1 MWLPRRTSP
10 VPGVKAVS
18 WNSVSCP
25 YNPEVSLLYESRTEN
40 DMKRNRAPLRLNVEE
55 SALLFIT
62 MIWGATFLII
72 RCALEETGPL
82 FFVGIRFASAA
93 FVVLALSL
101 PVLRGF
107 TRRELLAG
115 AGIGVSIFA
124 GYALQTCGLQTITA
138 SKSAFITAFYVPL
151 VPLLQWIVMRQAPG
165 RMAWI
170 GIALAFPGLILLS
183 GPDGVSAGFGR
194 GEILT
199 ALGALA
205 IAAEII
211 LIGLVAPEVNARRIT
226 LVQVTVASLLSF
238 ALMPVTGEQVP
249 GFSWIVV
256 CAACGLGLASALIQS
271 VINWAQRRVS
281 PTRATLIYSCEPVWG
296 GVFGRLA
303 GERLPALALCG
314 GALVIAGV
322 LISSLRTKGEKN
334 GQDTRGTV

>member
-1 MWLPRRTSP
+1 
-10 VPGVKAVS
+10 
-18 WNSVSCP
+18 
-25 YNPEVSLLYESRTEN
+25 
-40 DMKRNRAPLRLNVEE
+40 MKRNRAPLRLNVEE

-124 GYALQTCGLQTITA
+124 GYTLQTCGLQTITA

-165 RMAWI
+165 RMAWT

-199 ALGALA
+199 ALG
-205 IAAEII
+205 
-211 LIGLVAPEVNARRIT
+211 G
-226 LVQVTVASLLSF
+226 S
-238 ALMPVTGEQVP
+238 G
-249 GFSWIVV
+249 
-256 CAACGLGLASALIQS
+256 
-271 VINWAQRRVS
+271 
-281 PTRATLIYSCEPVWG
+281 Y
-296 GVFGRLA
+296 
-303 GERLPALALCG
+303 CG
-314 GALVIAGV
+314 GDYSYRSGCARSERAAHHAGAGDGG
-322 LISSLRTKGEKN
+322 LSSELCSYARDGRAGSRIFLDRRMRRLRTGP
-334 GQDTRGTV
+334 GQRADPECDQLGAETRQPHPGHADLLL

>member
-1 MWLPRRTSP
+1 M
-10 VPGVKAVS
+10 S

-165 RMAWI
+165 AWP
-170 GIALAFPGLILLS
+170 GQASLWPFPG
-183 GPDGVSAGFGR
+183 
-194 GEILT
+194 
-199 ALGALA
+199 
-205 IAAEII
+205 
-211 LIGLVAPEVNARRIT
+211 
-226 LVQVTVASLLSF
+226 
-238 ALMPVTGEQVP
+238 
-249 GFSWIVV
+249 
-256 CAACGLGLASALIQS
+256 
-271 VINWAQRRVS
+271 
-281 PTRATLIYSCEPVWG
+281 
-296 GVFGRLA
+296 
-303 GERLPALALCG
+303 
-314 GALVIAGV
+314 
-322 LISSLRTKGEKN
+322 
-334 GQDTRGTV
+334 

>member
-1 MWLPRRTSP
+1 
-10 VPGVKAVS
+10 
-18 WNSVSCP
+18 
-25 YNPEVSLLYESRTEN
+25 
-40 DMKRNRAPLRLNVEE
+40 MKRNRAPLRLNVEE

-165 RMAWI
+165 RMAWT

-205 IAAEII
+205 IAADHAGAGDG
-211 LIGLVAPEVNARRIT
+211 GLSSELCSYARDGRAGSRIF
-226 LVQVTVASLLSF
+226 LD
-238 ALMPVTGEQVP
+238 
-249 GFSWIVV
+249 
-256 CAACGLGLASALIQS
+256 
-271 VINWAQRRVS
+271 RRM
-281 PTRATLIYSCEPVWG
+281 R
-296 GVFGRLA
+296 R
-303 GERLPALALCG
+303 
-314 GALVIAGV
+314 
-322 LISSLRTKGEKN
+322 LRTGP
-334 GQDTRGTV
+334 GQRADPECDQLGAETRQPHPGHADLLL